1 MCGIIGY
8 AGRRPA
14 VPYLIDGLGRL
25 EYRGY
30 DSAGIAAVG
39 NNSII
44 TVKAEGKLEN
54 LKNLIGSQEE
64 NLSPTGI
71 GHTRWATHGAPT
83 KENAHPHLSSDG
95 VFAVVHNGI
104 IENYAL
110 LKQELR
116 KKGFSFA
123 SETDTEVV
131 SQLLSFF
138 YKGDVL
144 SAIKNTCR
152 KIQGT
157 YALCILCRDFPDK
170 IFCIRH
176 SSPLTVGISNNG
188 TLVASD
194 PLAFCGLCSEI
205 YRPSD
210 GITAVISKKGADFFD
225 RDMKSVSVEKEKLV
239 QTTCSADK
247 KGFPHYMLK
256 EIHEQPVA
264 VKNTI
269 TPLIRQNE
277 IFLEGIPL
285 TEAYVNSLRGIYI
298 VACGSAYHVGMCG
311 KYIIEELTGIPV
323 HTDIASEFRYRNPP
337 LGKNDLCIII
347 SQSGET
353 ADSIGALK
361 KAKEKG
367 CLTVGIVNAPE
378 STITRLSDFVIYTKA
393 GPEIAVATTK
403 AYSAQLSL
411 MYCLGIYL
419 ARLRGKITPEKEREL
434 VRFMN
439 ELPQKIRQT
448 VLHSAPYVKELS
460 QILKNSE
467 HAYFIGRGTDCAIA
481 AEGSLKLKEISYIHS
496 EYYGAGELKHGTISL
511 IEKDTVAVSV
521 MTKEELFEKT
531 LSNAL
536 EIKARGGTVIAV
548 TTDKLKSKTDCLDYT
563 ISVPDCHS
571 LFLPSL
577 AVIPLQLLSYCTA
590 EKRGCD
596 IDKPRNLAKS
606 VTVE

>member
-8 AGRRPA
+8 AGKNPA

-30 DSAGIAAVG
+30 DSAGIATAS
-39 NNSII
+39 NSTIL
-44 TVKAEGKLEN
+44 TVKAEGKLSN
-54 LKNLIGSQEE
+54 LRSIIDSQKE

-104 IENYAL
+104 IENYAV
-110 LKQELR
+110 LKKELSE
-116 KKGFSFA
+116 KGFSFA

-131 SQLLSFF
+131 SQLLSYY

-144 SAIKNTCR
+144 SAIKNTCS
-152 KIQGT
+152 KIKGA
-157 YALCILCRDFPDK
+157 YALCILCRDYPDK

-176 SSPLTVGISNNG
+176 SSPLTVGTGNYG
-188 TLVASD
+188 TFVASD

-205 YRPSD
+205 YRPYD
-210 GITAVISKKGADFFD
+210 GITAVINKSGAVFFD
-225 RDMKSVSVEKEKLV
+225 VNMKPVSIKKEKFR
-239 QTTCSADK
+239 QSSFFADK
-247 KGFPHYMLK
+247 GGFSHYMLK
-256 EIHEQPVA
+256 EIHEQPDA

-269 TPLIRQNE
+269 APLIRQGR
-277 IFLEGIPL
+277 IFLDGIPL
-285 TEAYVNSLRGIYI
+285 SESYVKSLRGIYI

-311 KYIIEELTGIPV
+311 KYIIEELTEIPV

-337 LGKNDLCIII
+337 LTKNDLCIII

-361 KAKEKG
+361 KAKERG
-367 CLTVGIVNAPE
+367 CLTIGIANVKE
-378 STITRLSDFVIYTKA
+378 STIARLSDFVIYTEA

-403 AYSAQLSL
+403 AYSAQLSVV
-411 MYCLGIYL
+411 YCIGIYL
-419 ARLRGKITPEKEREL
+419 ARLNGKISTEREKEL
-434 VRFMN
+434 VRFLN
-439 ELPQKIRQT
+439 ELPQIIRQT
-448 VLHSAPYVKELS
+448 VLQTAPYAKELS
-460 QILKNSE
+460 GLLRNSE

-511 IEKDTVAVSV
+511 IVKDTVAVSV

-548 TTDKLKSKTDCLDYT
+548 TTEKLKSKTDCLDFT
-563 ISVPDCHS
+563 ITVPDCHS

-577 AVIPLQLLSYCTA
+577 TVVPLQLLSYYTA

>member
-8 AGRRPA
+8 AGKKSA
-14 VPYLIDGLGRL
+14 VPYLIDGLGKL

-30 DSAGIAAVG
+30 DSAGIATANG
-39 NNSII
+39 NTIL
-44 TVKAEGKLEN
+44 TVKAEGKL
-54 LKNLIGSQEE
+54 KNLRSIINSQKD

-110 LKQELR
+110 LKQEL
-116 KKGFSFA
+116 KEKGFTFA

-131 SQLLSFF
+131 SQLLSFY

-152 KIQGT
+152 KISGA
-157 YALCILCRDFPDK
+157 YALCILCRDYPDK
-170 IFCIRH
+170 IFCIRQ
-176 SSPLTVGISNNG
+176 SSPLAVGTSDDG
-188 TLVASD
+188 TFVASD

-210 GITAVISKKGADFFD
+210 GITAVISKKGADYYD
-225 RDMKSVSVEKEKLV
+225 VDMKPVSVKKEKLG
-239 QTTCSADK
+239 QLTSSSDK

-256 EIHEQPVA
+256 EIHEQPEA
-264 VKNTI
+264 VKNTV
-269 TPLIRQNE
+269 TPLIRQNR
-277 IFLEGIPL
+277 IFLKDSPL
-285 TEAYVNSLRGIYI
+285 TEAFIKKLRGIYI

-311 KYIIEELTGIPV
+311 KYIIEKLTDIPV

-337 LGKNDLCIII
+337 LTENDLCIII

-378 STITRLSDFVIYTKA
+378 STIARLSDFVIYTKA

-411 MYCLGIYL
+411 MYCLGIYFAGL
-419 ARLRGKITPEKEREL
+419 KGNMTAEEEKELILRL
-434 VRFMN
+434 N
-439 ELPQKIRQT
+439 ELPRKIRQT
-448 VLHSAPYVKELS
+448 VLQAEPFVKELS
-460 QILKNSE
+460 QLLQRKE
-467 HAYFIGRGTDCAIA
+467 HAYFIGRGADCAIA

-511 IEKDTVAVSV
+511 IEKGTVAVSV
-521 MTKEELFEKT
+521 MTEEELFEKT

-548 TTDKLKSKTDCLDYT
+548 TTENLKSKTDCLDYT
-563 ISVPDCHS
+563 ISVPDCHR

-577 AVIPLQLLSYCTA
+577 AVVPLQLLSYCTA
-590 EKRGCD
+590 ERRGCD

>member
-8 AGRRPA
+8 AGNNPA
-14 VPYLIDGLGRL
+14 VPYLINGLGML

-30 DSAGIAAVG
+30 DSAGIATAKG
-39 NNSII
+39 NTIS
-44 TVKAEGKLEN
+44 TVKAEGKL
-54 LKNLIGSQEE
+54 KNLRNIIDSQKD
-64 NLSPTGI
+64 NLSSTGI

-83 KENAHPHLSSDG
+83 KQNAHPHMSSDG

-104 IENYAL
+104 IENYGTI
-110 LKQELR
+110 KRELEEQ
-116 KKGFSFA
+116 GVSFS

-131 SQLLSFF
+131 PQLLSLY

-144 SAIKNTCR
+144 SAIKSTCQ
-152 KIQGT
+152 KIRGA

-170 IFCIRH
+170 IFCIRQ

-210 GITAVISKKGADFFD
+210 GITAVINKNGADFFNK
-225 RDMKSVSVEKEKLV
+225 DMKSVTVEKEKLL
-239 QTTCSADK
+239 QNTYSAE
-247 KGFPHYMLK
+247 KGGFSHYMLK
-256 EIHEQPVA
+256 EIHEQPEA
-264 VKNTI
+264 VRNTLE
-269 TPLIRQNE
+269 PLISKGR
-277 IFLEGIPL
+277 IRTEGFSL
-285 TEAYVNSLRGIYI
+285 TEYYVNSLRGIYI

-311 KYIIEELTGIPV
+311 KYIIEELAEIPV

-367 CLTVGIVNAPE
+367 CVTLGIVNVKD
-378 STITRLSDFVIYTKA
+378 STIARLSDFVLYTNA

-403 AYSAQLSL
+403 AYSAQLSVI
-411 MYCLGIYL
+411 YCLGIYI
-419 ARLRGKITPEKEREL
+419 ARVNGKISSRKEKEL
-434 VRFMN
+434 VCLLN

-448 VLHSAPYVKELS
+448 VLQTKPSAMELS
-460 QILKNSE
+460 ELFTGCE
-467 HAYFIGRGTDCAIA
+467 HAYFTGRGTDCAIA

-496 EYYGAGELKHGTISL
+496 EYYGSGELKHGTISL
-511 IEKDTVAVSV
+511 IENGTVALSL
-521 MTKEELFEKT
+521 MTSQELFEKS

-536 EIKARGGTVIAV
+536 EIKARGGKVIAV
-548 TTDKLKSKTDCLDYT
+548 TAQSLKDKTNCLDYT
-563 ISVPDCHS
+563 ITIPDCHS

-577 AVIPLQLLSYCTA
+577 AVIPLQLLAYYTA

>member
-8 AGRRPA
+8 AGKNPA
-14 VPYLIDGLGRL
+14 VPYLIDGLGKL

-30 DSAGIAAVG
+30 DSAGIATAEG
-39 NNSII
+39 NSII
-44 TVKAEGKLEN
+44 TVKAEGKL
-54 LKNLIGSQEE
+54 KNLRSLIRSQKE
-64 NLSPTGI
+64 NFSPTGI

-83 KENAHPHLSSDG
+83 KENAHPHMSSDG

-104 IENYAL
+104 IENYAEI
-110 LKQELR
+110 KRELTE
-116 KKGFSFA
+116 KGYTFA
-123 SETDTEVV
+123 SETDTEVAA
-131 SQLLSFF
+131 QLLSFF

-144 SAIKNTCR
+144 SAIKSTCQ
-152 KIQGT
+152 KIRGA

-170 IFCIRH
+170 IFCIRN
-176 SSPLTVGISNNG
+176 SSPLTVGVG
-188 TLVASD
+188 TDGTFVASD
-194 PLAFCGLCSEI
+194 SLAFCGLCSEI

-210 GITAVISKKGADFFD
+210 GITAVISESGADFFNGELQPV
-225 RDMKSVSVEKEKLV
+225 KIEKENLLH
-239 QTTCSADK
+239 TSLSTDK
-247 KGFPHYMLK
+247 GGFSHYMLK
-256 EIHEQPVA
+256 EIHEQPFA
-264 VKNTI
+264 AENTI
-269 TPLIRQNE
+269 SPLIRQNR
-277 IFLEGIPL
+277 ICFDGIP
-285 TEAYVNSLRGIYI
+285 VNGSYIRTLRGIYI

-311 KYIIEELTGIPV
+311 KYIIEQLSAIPV

-337 LGKNDLCIII
+337 IGKNDLCIII

-367 CLTVGIVNAPE
+367 CLTLGIVNVKN
-378 STITRLSDFVIYTKA
+378 STIARLSDFVIYTNA

-403 AYSAQLSL
+403 AYSAQLTV
-411 MYCLGIYL
+411 MYCLGIYI
-419 ARLRGKITPEKEREL
+419 ARVNGKISSRKEKEL
-434 VRFMN
+434 VCFLN

-448 VLHSAPYVKELS
+448 VLQTAPYAKELS
-460 QILKNSE
+460 QLFQKSD
-467 HAYFIGRGTDCAIA
+467 HAYFIGRGTDCATA

-511 IEKDTVAVSV
+511 IEKGTVSVSV
-521 MTKEELFEKT
+521 MTNKELFEKA

-536 EIKARGGTVIAV
+536 EIKARGGTVIAI
-548 TTDKLKSKTDCLDYT
+548 TTESLKEKTDCLDFRVT
-563 ISVPDCHS
+563 VPDTHS

-577 AVIPLQLLSYCTA
+577 AVIPLQLLAYYTA
-590 EKRGCD
+590 ESRGCD

>member
-8 AGRRPA
+8 AGKNPA
-14 VPYLIDGLGRL
+14 VPYLIDGLGKL

-30 DSAGIAAVG
+30 DSAGIATVN
-39 NNSII
+39 NNSIL
-44 TVKAEGKLEN
+44 TLKSEGKLTN
-54 LKNLIGSQEE
+54 LKKYISSQNEDF
-64 NLSPTGI
+64 SPTGI

-95 VFAVVHNGI
+95 AFAVVHNGI
-104 IENYAL
+104 IENYDV
-110 LKQELR
+110 LKQEL
-116 KKGFSFA
+116 KEKGFSFS
-123 SETDTEVV
+123 SETDTEVI

-138 YKGDVL
+138 YTGDVL
-144 SAIKNTCR
+144 SAIKNTCV
-152 KIQGT
+152 KIKGA

-170 IFCIRH
+170 IFCICH
-176 SSPLTVGISNNG
+176 NSPLTVGTGDNG

-194 PLAFCGLCSEI
+194 VLAFCGLCSEI

-210 GITAVISKKGADFFD
+210 GITAVISKEGADFFD
-225 RDMKSVSVEKEKLV
+225 SDMNPVSIKKESFR
-239 QTTCSADK
+239 QGSYSADK
-247 KGFPHYMLK
+247 KGFSHYMLK
-256 EIHEQPVA
+256 EIHEQPEA
-264 VKNTI
+264 VKKTI
-269 TPLIRQNE
+269 APLIRQDRVFFE
-277 IFLEGIPL
+277 DIPL
-285 TEAYVNSLRGIYI
+285 SESYINSLRGIYI
-298 VACGSAYHVGMCG
+298 IACGSAYHVGMCG
-311 KYIIEELTGIPV
+311 KYILEELTEIPV

-337 LGKNDLCIII
+337 VGNKDLCIII

-367 CLTVGIVNAPE
+367 CLTVGIVNVKS
-378 STITRLSDFVIYTKA
+378 STIARLSDYVIYTKA

-403 AYSAQLSL
+403 AYSAQLAV

-419 ARLRGKITPEKEREL
+419 ARFKGRMSSGKEKEL
-434 VRFMN
+434 VGLLN
-439 ELPQKIRQT
+439 ELPHKIRQT
-448 VLHSAPYVKELS
+448 VLQTSAYVKELTTL
-460 QILKNSE
+460 LKNGE

-496 EYYGAGELKHGTISL
+496 EHYGAGELKHGTISL
-511 IEKDTVAVSV
+511 IEKGTVAVSV
-521 MTKEELFEKT
+521 MTKAELFEKS

-536 EIKARGGTVIAV
+536 EIKARGGTLIAV
-548 TTDKLKSKTDCLDYT
+548 TTQKLKDKVCCLDFTVT
-563 ISVPDCHS
+563 IPDFHS

-577 AVIPLQLLSYCTA
+577 AVVPLQLLSYYTA
-590 EKRGCD
+590 EIRGCD